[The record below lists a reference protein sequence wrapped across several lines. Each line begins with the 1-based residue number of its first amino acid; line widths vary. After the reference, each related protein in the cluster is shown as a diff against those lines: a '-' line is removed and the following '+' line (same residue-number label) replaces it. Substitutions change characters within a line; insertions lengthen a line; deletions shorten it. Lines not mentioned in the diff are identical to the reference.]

1 MRIAQVKPLLDLTT
15 EDFERM
21 FRINVFGVQN
31 CYSAAAR
38 QMISQGN
45 GTAEAPCKMLAAA
58 SIVAFKPFALLSH
71 YSASKWA
78 VRGLTQAYAMEMAEH
93 HITVNAYAPGIV
105 GTAMWDL
112 IDEELGKKRGNDLG
126 QVIKKGET
134 IKKYTDEL
142 IALGRVSVP
151 EDVAKLVSFLAGP
164 DSNYITG
171 QTQVVDGAPS
181 RCLYSGVGRQQQ
193 RPKPVHSVSLCQI
206 LAPTVLD
213 LRKPPLTRP
222 PPRSAM
228 DQQATTLLTT
238 LKRSSA
244 ASDAKLT
251 QLNNLKSDIK
261 HHRVPDN
268 AQPII
273 FECLRVAL
281 TQQASSTLAT
291 AAFTTLGH
299 LIKRLKIQ
307 DPDGTAIS
315 QHVPKLFVA
324 LQERLGDLREN
335 HRNAASQAFADAWHF
350 CPQDVEN
357 IIRDEVI
364 PTGNVRAKDA
374 AMHWVVRMNRDEA
387 LPFKSFV
394 PLMVANLED
403 HDGAVRDSAKSALV
417 DLFRHAP
424 DRAKAD
430 LKKQL
435 NLHGVRTGI
444 ASQILTQIDSDKAS
458 APAPD
463 MSHSTRSL
471 PALDPHLAES
481 INSEAA
487 RAPPPE
493 EIPMDPIFVHSQREL
508 EDTFSDMLPFFE
520 GRESEENWGNRDKSV
535 TKMRRLLKGNAP
547 TDYHTLFMA
556 SMKQMQAGIIKVA
569 TSLRTTTSS
578 NGCFMVQELARTLG
592 PALDPMV
599 EIYLQ
604 TFIKMCAATKNI
616 AAQNGNQTVDTIYQY
631 VSYNIRTMQHVWVAC
646 QDKNV
651 QPRTFASGWLRTILS
666 RQAGAKSHFES
677 TGGLELA
684 EKCVKHGLNDSQPK
698 VKEAMR
704 ATYWALAR
712 VWPNRADLIMNT
724 LDPKAKT
731 ALEKHPQNPNAPT
744 TGASHAST
752 LRAST
757 VSRAGAAS
765 KSSVRDAIIAARKK
779 AQAESRPNSAMATV
793 SPTTVRSKS
802 SNNLSARQPSAAP
815 PASARVPSAAST
827 SSSTST
833 SNKPNALMSGAAR
846 RPVRRPELPRPA
858 TADPYASRRLARP
871 ETPSIKSPITSPRQ
885 ETATVVSNTSASKNR
900 GERSSPALSPF
911 RQSYLSPRSAAN
923 RSRPSSRD
931 SKSEQPAAPKEDDF
945 ASFVPTS
952 SYKGHLP
959 TSPNSTRSHL
969 PTSPQSTL
977 RRPTLNGS
985 ASVDSV
991 IPVIADDTFTM
1002 ELPTVH
1008 RTQMPSFE
1016 RRPSQLSNVDPIAD
1030 IQPAAPQYTRRA
1042 SDRNDSPITIS
1053 QRASPRPVSP
1063 PKTASARA
1071 SPVPTLAPAAQIEPS
1086 APQSEEATFQIH
1098 EDPFME
1104 GIEASEAQKVQQSQD
1119 ARNVLSEVPVNEF
1132 SQVSIA
1138 EGSNKDEV
1146 PETEDSTPQETLRSR
1161 KLLMSGIERIRGRTL
1176 DAHGFRKVLELI
1188 KSSESGEIFGSVGEG
1203 RRFDDLCSVLLEYIV
1218 ESSDAAAN
1226 PNVRHSQELRRQ
1238 ATSVMRTVLN
1248 AQQSP
1253 YRKWIAAGRWYSR
1266 SLTGAL
1272 DARQNVE
1279 GSGLLVKDLEALASD
1294 IVAKIHPDE
1303 GERAI
1308 IQWLENRVQE
1318 ADYDTQEQELDGAV
1332 AAIQARH
1339 GDESMVRKNKAMAL
1353 ALRNLAALLAST
1365 TATAS
1370 PLSKEL
1376 GERAGRVAV
1385 VSLRSKDAEV
1395 RKSSVE
1401 LATQLHMSWPSDA
1414 SAPGD
1419 PKSEFWGMLEKNGLQ
1434 ESARNLIVYFIA
1446 RRERSG

>member
-1 MRIAQVKPLLDLTT
+1 
-15 EDFERM
+15 
-21 FRINVFGVQN
+21 
-31 CYSAAAR
+31 
-38 QMISQGN
+38 
-45 GTAEAPCKMLAAA
+45 
-58 SIVAFKPFALLSH
+58 
-71 YSASKWA
+71 
-78 VRGLTQAYAMEMAEH
+78 
-93 HITVNAYAPGIV
+93 
-105 GTAMWDL
+105 
-112 IDEELGKKRGNDLG
+112 
-126 QVIKKGET
+126 
-134 IKKYTDEL
+134 
-142 IALGRVSVP
+142 
-151 EDVAKLVSFLAGP
+151 
-164 DSNYITG
+164 
-171 QTQVVDGAPS
+171 
-181 RCLYSGVGRQQQ
+181 
-193 RPKPVHSVSLCQI
+193 
-206 LAPTVLD
+206 
-213 LRKPPLTRP
+213 
-222 PPRSAM
+222 M
-228 DQQATTLLTT
+228 DQQAQTLLTT

-261 HHRVPDN
+261 HHRVPDS
-268 AQPII
+268 AQPVI

-307 DPDGTAIS
+307 DPEGSAIV

-324 LQERLGDLREN
+324 LQERLADLREN

-350 CPQDVEN
+350 CPQDVEH

-364 PTGNVRAKDA
+364 PGANVRAKDT
-374 AMHWVVRMNRDEA
+374 AMHWVVRMNREEA

-403 HDGAVRDSAKSALV
+403 HDGAVRDSAKSALI
-417 DLFRHAP
+417 DLFRNAP

-458 APAPD
+458 APAAD
-463 MSHSTRSL
+463 MTQSTRSL

-487 RAPPPE
+487 RPPPPE

-508 EDTFSDMLPFFE
+508 EDMFSDMLPHFE

-547 TDYHTLFMA
+547 TDYHNFFMA

-569 TSLRTTTSS
+569 SSLRTTTSS
-578 NGCFMVQELARTLG
+578 NGCYMVQELARTLG

-604 TFIKMCAATKNI
+604 TFVKMCAATKNI

-651 QPRTFASGWLRTILS
+651 QPRTFAAGWLRTILS

-704 ATYWALAR
+704 ATYWALAK
-712 VWPNRADLIMNT
+712 VWPNRAELIMNT
-724 LDPKAKT
+724 LDPKAKL
-731 ALEKHPQNPNAPT
+731 ALEKHSLNPS
-744 TGASHAST
+744 ASTSSAST

-757 VSRAGAAS
+757 ASRAGAAS
-765 KSSVRDAIIAARKK
+765 KSSVRDAIMAARKK
-779 AQAESRPNSAMATV
+779 AQAESRPNSAMASV

-802 SNNLSARQPSAAP
+802 SNNLSARQPSAGP

-833 SNKPNALMSGAAR
+833 NARPNALMSGAAR
-846 RPVRRPELPRPA
+846 RPVRRPEIARPA

-871 ETPSIKSPITSPRQ
+871 ETPSVKSPVTSPRQ
-885 ETATVVSNTSASKNR
+885 EIASTTVGTSATKNR
-900 GERSSPALSPF
+900 ADRGSPALSPF

-923 RSRPSSRD
+923 RTRPSSRD
-931 SKSEQPAAPKEDDF
+931 SKTEEPNVSKEDEF

-952 SYKGHLP
+952 YKSHLP

-991 IPVIADDTFTM
+991 IPVVADDTFTM

-1008 RTQMPSFE
+1008 RSQMPVFE
-1016 RRPSQLSNVDPIAD
+1016 RRASHLSTVDPVTVT
-1030 IQPAAPQYTRRA
+1030 QPSEPQHTRRA

-1053 QRASPRPVSP
+1053 HQPSPQREATPAKP
-1063 PKTASARA
+1063 ASAAA
-1071 SPVPTLAPAAQIEPS
+1071 SPVPTLAPAAQIES
-1086 APQSEEATFQIH
+1086 AAPQAEEAAFQIH

-1104 GIEASEAQKVQQSQD
+1104 GIEASEAQKTRQSQD
-1119 ARNVLSEVPVNEF
+1119 ARSVLGEVPVNEF

-1138 EGSNKDEV
+1138 EGSNREDM
-1146 PETEDSTPQETLRSR
+1146 PRTEDSPPQSPQTKSETLRSR

-1203 RRFDDLCSVLLEYIV
+1203 RRFDDLCSVLLDYIV

-1226 PNVRHSQELRRQ
+1226 PAVRHSQELRRQ

-1248 AQQSP
+1248 AQQPP
-1253 YRKWIAAGRWYSR
+1253 YRKWIAAGRWYPR
-1266 SLTGAL
+1266 ALTGAL
-1272 DARQNVE
+1272 DARKNIE

-1294 IVAKIHPDE
+1294 IVARINPDE
-1303 GERAI
+1303 GEKAI
-1308 IQWLENRVQE
+1308 IEWLERRVSE

-1353 ALRNLAALLAST
+1353 ALRNLAALIAST
-1365 TATAS
+1365 TVAAS
-1370 PLSKEL
+1370 PLTKDL
-1376 GERAGRVAV
+1376 GERAGRLAV

-1401 LATQLHMSWPSDA
+1401 LATQLHTSWPSDA
-1414 SAPGD
+1414 DAQAD
-1419 PKSEFWGMLEKNGLQ
+1419 AKSEFWSMLEKNGLQ

>member
-1 MRIAQVKPLLDLTT
+1 
-15 EDFERM
+15 
-21 FRINVFGVQN
+21 
-31 CYSAAAR
+31 
-38 QMISQGN
+38 
-45 GTAEAPCKMLAAA
+45 
-58 SIVAFKPFALLSH
+58 
-71 YSASKWA
+71 
-78 VRGLTQAYAMEMAEH
+78 
-93 HITVNAYAPGIV
+93 
-105 GTAMWDL
+105 
-112 IDEELGKKRGNDLG
+112 
-126 QVIKKGET
+126 
-134 IKKYTDEL
+134 
-142 IALGRVSVP
+142 
-151 EDVAKLVSFLAGP
+151 
-164 DSNYITG
+164 
-171 QTQVVDGAPS
+171 
-181 RCLYSGVGRQQQ
+181 
-193 RPKPVHSVSLCQI
+193 
-206 LAPTVLD
+206 
-213 LRKPPLTRP
+213 
-222 PPRSAM
+222 M
-228 DQQATTLLTT
+228 DQQAQTLLTT

-261 HHRVPDN
+261 HHRVPDS

-299 LIKRLKIQ
+299 LLKRLKIQ
-307 DPDGTAIS
+307 DPDGSAIV
-315 QHVPKLFVA
+315 QHAPKLFPA

-350 CPQDVEN
+350 CAQDVEH

-364 PTGNVRAKDA
+364 PGANVRAKDT

-417 DLFRHAP
+417 DLFRNAP

-458 APAPD
+458 APAID
-463 MSHSTRSL
+463 MSQSTRSL

-487 RAPPPE
+487 RPPPPE
-493 EIPMDPIFVHSQREL
+493 EVPMDPIFVHSQREL
-508 EDTFSDMLPFFE
+508 EDTFSDMLPHFE

-547 TDYHTLFMA
+547 TDYHTLFMS
-556 SMKQMQAGIIKVA
+556 SMKHMQAGIIKVA
-569 TSLRTTTSS
+569 NSLRTTTST
-578 NGCFMVQELARTLG
+578 NACHLVQELARTLG
-592 PALDPMV
+592 PALDSMV

-604 TFIKMCAATKNI
+604 TFVKMCAATKHI

-631 VSYNIRTMQHVWVAC
+631 VSYNIRTMQHVWIAC

-651 QPRTFASGWLRTILS
+651 QPRTFAAGWLRTILS

-704 ATYWALAR
+704 ATYWALAK
-712 VWPNRADLIMNT
+712 VWPNRAELIMNT
-724 LDPKAKT
+724 LDPKAKI
-731 ALEKHPQNPNAPT
+731 ALEKHSLNPNAST
-744 TGASHAST
+744 ASAST
-752 LRAST
+752 LRTST
-757 VSRAGAAS
+757 ASRAGAAS
-765 KSSVRDAIIAARKK
+765 KSSVRDAIMAARKK

-793 SPTTVRSKS
+793 SPASVRSKS
-802 SNNLSARQPSAAP
+802 SNNLSARQPSAGP

-833 SNKPNALMSGAAR
+833 STRPNALMSGAAR
-846 RPVRRPELPRPA
+846 RPVRRPEIARPA

-871 ETPSIKSPITSPRQ
+871 ETPSIKSPVTSPRQ
-885 ETATVVSNTSASKNR
+885 EAASTSVGTSASKTRHDR
-900 GERSSPALSPF
+900 GSPALSPF

-923 RSRPSSRD
+923 RTRPSSRD
-931 SKSEQPAAPKEDDF
+931 SKAEEPAVSKEDEF
-945 ASFVPTS
+945 TSFVPTS
-952 SYKGHLP
+952 YKSHLP

-991 IPVIADDTFTM
+991 IPVVADDTFSM

-1008 RTQMPSFE
+1008 RSQVPVFE
-1016 RRPSQLSNVDPIAD
+1016 RRASHLSTVDPMTDA
-1030 IQPAAPQYTRRA
+1030 QSEPQHTRRA
-1042 SDRNDSPITIS
+1042 SDRNDSPVTINHQPS
-1053 QRASPRPVSP
+1053 PQREVSPAKPAGGAASPL
-1063 PKTASARA
+1063 
-1071 SPVPTLAPAAQIEPS
+1071 PTLAPAAQIES
-1086 APQSEEATFQIH
+1086 ASPQAEEAAFQIH

-1104 GIEASEAQKVQQSQD
+1104 GIEASEAQKMQQSQD
-1119 ARNVLSEVPVNEF
+1119 SRSVLGEVPVNEF
-1132 SQVSIA
+1132 SQAAIA
-1138 EGSNKDEV
+1138 ESSNREEM
-1146 PETEDSTPQETLRSR
+1146 PRTEDSPPQSPQTKSETLRSR

-1203 RRFDDLCSVLLEYIV
+1203 RRFDDLCSVLLDYIV

-1226 PNVRHSQELRRQ
+1226 PAVRHSQELRRQ

-1248 AQQSP
+1248 AQQPP
-1253 YRKWIAAGRWYSR
+1253 YRKWIASGRWYSR
-1266 SLTGAL
+1266 ALTGAL
-1272 DARQNVE
+1272 DARKNVE

-1294 IVAKIHPDE
+1294 VVSRVHPDE
-1303 GERAI
+1303 GEKAI
-1308 IQWLENRVQE
+1308 VEWLELRVSE
-1318 ADYDTQEQELDGAV
+1318 ADDDTPEQELDGAV
-1332 AAIQARH
+1332 AAIQTRH
-1339 GDESMVRKNKAMAL
+1339 SDESTVRKNKAMAL
-1353 ALRNLAALLAST
+1353 ALRNLAALIAST
-1365 TATAS
+1365 TVTAS
-1370 PLSKEL
+1370 PLSRDL
-1376 GERAGRVAV
+1376 GERAGRLAV

-1414 SAPGD
+1414 ETQGD
-1419 PKSEFWGMLEKNGLQ
+1419 SRGEFWSMLEKNGLQ

-1446 RRERSG
+1446 RRERSS

>member
-1 MRIAQVKPLLDLTT
+1 
-15 EDFERM
+15 
-21 FRINVFGVQN
+21 
-31 CYSAAAR
+31 
-38 QMISQGN
+38 
-45 GTAEAPCKMLAAA
+45 
-58 SIVAFKPFALLSH
+58 
-71 YSASKWA
+71 
-78 VRGLTQAYAMEMAEH
+78 
-93 HITVNAYAPGIV
+93 
-105 GTAMWDL
+105 
-112 IDEELGKKRGNDLG
+112 
-126 QVIKKGET
+126 
-134 IKKYTDEL
+134 
-142 IALGRVSVP
+142 
-151 EDVAKLVSFLAGP
+151 
-164 DSNYITG
+164 
-171 QTQVVDGAPS
+171 
-181 RCLYSGVGRQQQ
+181 
-193 RPKPVHSVSLCQI
+193 
-206 LAPTVLD
+206 
-213 LRKPPLTRP
+213 
-222 PPRSAM
+222 M
-228 DQQATTLLTT
+228 DQQAQTLLTT

-261 HHRVPDN
+261 HHRVPDS

-307 DPDGTAIS
+307 DPDGTAIV

-324 LQERLGDLREN
+324 LQERLADLREN
-335 HRNAASQAFADAWHF
+335 HRSAASQAFADAWHF
-350 CPQDVEN
+350 CPQDVEH

-364 PTGNVRAKDA
+364 PGANARAKDT
-374 AMHWVVRMNRDEA
+374 AMHWVVRMNHDEA
-387 LPFKSFV
+387 LPFKTFV

-403 HDGAVRDSAKSALV
+403 HDGAIRDSAKSALI
-417 DLFRHAP
+417 DLFRTAP

-444 ASQILTQIDSDKAS
+444 ASQILTQIESEKSS
-458 APAPD
+458 APAHD
-463 MSHSTRSL
+463 MSQSTRSL
-471 PALDPHLAES
+471 PVLDPHLAES

-508 EDTFSDMLPFFE
+508 EDTFSDMLPHFE
-520 GRESEENWGNRDKSV
+520 GRESEENWVNRDKDV

-578 NGCFMVQELARTLG
+578 NGCHMVQELARTLG

-604 TFIKMCAATKNI
+604 TFIKLCAATKNI

-631 VSYNIRTMQHVWVAC
+631 VSYNIRTMQHVWIAC

-651 QPRTFASGWLRTILS
+651 QPRTFASGWLRTIIS

-712 VWPNRADLIMNT
+712 VWPNRAELIMNT
-724 LDPKAKT
+724 LDPKAKI
-731 ALEKHPQNPNAPT
+731 ALEKHAHNPNAST
-744 TGASHAST
+744 TGAST
-752 LRAST
+752 LRASM

-779 AQAESRPNSAMATV
+779 AQTESRPNSAMATV
-793 SPTTVRSKS
+793 SPATVRTKS
-802 SNNLSARQPSAAP
+802 SNNLTARQPPAGP
-815 PASARVPSAAST
+815 PASAARVPSAVST

-833 SNKPNALMSGAAR
+833 NTRPNALMSGAAR
-846 RPVRRPELPRPA
+846 RPVRRPEIARPA

-871 ETPSIKSPITSPRQ
+871 ETPSVKSPVTSPRQ
-885 ETATVVSNTSASKNR
+885 DIASNYTSTSGSKHHPDR
-900 GERSSPALSPF
+900 GSPALSPF
-911 RQSYLSPRSAAN
+911 RQSYLSPKSAAS

-931 SKSEQPAAPKEDDF
+931 SKAEELVAPKEDEF
-945 ASFVPTS
+945 ASFVPS
-952 SYKGHLP
+952 SYKSHLP

-969 PTSPQSTL
+969 PTSPRSTL
-977 RRPTLNGS
+977 RRPTLNS
-985 ASVDSV
+985 STSVDSV
-991 IPVIADDTFTM
+991 IPVVADDTFTM

-1008 RTQMPSFE
+1008 RSQVPVFE
-1016 RRPSQLSNVDPIAD
+1016 RRASHLSTVDVTTEH
-1030 IQPAAPQYTRRA
+1030 QPPVPQNAQSA
-1042 SDRNDSPITIS
+1042 SDRTDSPITTS
-1053 QRASPRPVSP
+1053 RQATPQREAFSTKDTSAGSSP
-1063 PKTASARA
+1063 K
-1071 SPVPTLAPAAQIEPS
+1071 PTLAPAAHIES
-1086 APQSEEATFQIH
+1086 VVPQPEEAAFQIH

-1104 GIEASEAQKVQQSQD
+1104 GVEAPEAQQIRHSQD
-1119 ARNVLSEVPVNEF
+1119 VRSVLGEVPLNEF
-1132 SQVSIA
+1132 SQTAIA
-1138 EGSNKDEV
+1138 ENINQDETHV
-1146 PETEDSTPQETLRSR
+1146 TGDSPPQSPQTKSETLRSR

-1188 KSSESGEIFGSVGEG
+1188 RASESGEIFGSVGEG

-1248 AQQSP
+1248 AQQQP

-1266 SLTGAL
+1266 ALIGAL

-1279 GSGLLVKDLEALASD
+1279 GSGLLVKDLEAMASD
-1294 IVAKIHPDE
+1294 VVAKIHPDE
-1303 GERAI
+1303 GEKAI
-1308 IQWLENRVQE
+1308 IEWLEHCVAE
-1318 ADYDTQEQELDGAV
+1318 SDYDTQEQELDGAV

-1339 GDESMVRKNKAMAL
+1339 GDESLVRKNKAMAL

-1365 TATAS
+1365 TASAA

-1376 GERAGRVAV
+1376 GERAARIAV

-1401 LATQLHMSWPSDA
+1401 LATQLHMSWPSNPETQD
-1414 SAPGD
+1414 D
-1419 PKSEFWGMLEKNGLQ
+1419 TKSEFWSMLERNGLQ

-1446 RRERSG
+1446 RRERSA